1 MKNKKI
7 GSIVLFIIL
16 LSYAL
21 LVGGTMPYFL
31 LYVYILSFLIPLF
44 HSLII
49 LIRLEAS
56 IQLPKEALYIGDEI
70 NINYKIDNTSIFH
83 IPYLEIHSHISEE
96 LTGEKA
102 KKVVKTLKP
111 GELIKYSETI
121 NLKRRGYYELGK
133 IEVIVSD
140 AFRFFHLRKKIAS
153 ETSLLIYPKA
163 IELSNFTITAVEQL
177 GELPINNIA
186 FQDKSRISS
195 IRNFREGDNIKS
207 IHWKLSA
214 KLDNIIIKN
223 YENRGDAHTIVLID
237 NYNKHFENDQ
247 ERHLEDKIVDI
258 SLSII
263 NYYLNQNIPVNFKT
277 QNNNEL
283 IEIQGHQK
291 TDIKP
296 FLDSLARFKANGAL
310 EFSEFIIPQIDSFRK
325 DSTVII
331 ITPNLNKSMGTLGI
345 SLKIKGLKPLFI
357 IAKDKKN
364 NMGYLEPIVKKGL
377 RQEGIPI
384 YLLDYETNIKEALEG
399 KNG

>member
-1 MKNKKI
+1 MKNKKNGRI
-7 GSIVLFIIL
+7 LLFIIL

-31 LYVYILSFLIPLF
+31 LYVYILSFLIPLL
-44 HSLII
+44 HSLIV
-49 LIRLEAS
+49 LIKLQS
-56 IQLPKEALYIGDEI
+56 SVKLPDKALYSGDEI
-70 NINYKIDNTSIFH
+70 TIIYKIENNSIFH
-83 IPYLEIHSHISEE
+83 IPYLKIHSYISEE
-96 LTGEKA
+96 LTGKKAEKI
-102 KKVVKTLKP
+102 VKTLKP
-111 GELIKYSETI
+111 KELIKYRENI
-121 NLKRRGYYELGK
+121 KLKRRGHYELGK

-140 AFRFFHLRKKIAS
+140 AFGFFHLKKKIIS
-153 ETSLLIYPKA
+153 ETSLLVYPEA

-177 GELPINNIA
+177 GELHVDNIA

-195 IRNFREGDNIKS
+195 LRDFKEGDSIKS

-214 KLDNIIIKN
+214 KLDDIIIKN

-247 ERHLEDKIVDI
+247 DRHLEDKIVDI

-331 ITPNLNKSMGTLGI
+331 ITPNLNKSIGTLSI
-345 SLKIKGLKPLFI
+345 SLKTKGLKPLFI
-357 IAKDKKN
+357 IATDKRN
-364 NMGYLEPIVKKGL
+364 NIGYLEPMVEKGL

-384 YLLDYETNIKEALEG
+384 YLLDYKSNIKEALEG